1 MNRHSSTRGN
11 HRCGRHQRS
20 QNALGSYVVAGLAAV
35 GATAMVAAPVPP
47 APSDINVQTFRPSNY
62 GRHRKRRREVRP
74 PFNSGDLLLE
84 ARTSLGAPSLRTQSA
99 IKPPT
104 SRPVSRRR
112 HRKPR
117 PAGHPRFAATVAI
130 VGVTAAVGAS
140 FASPPSVEARRVQL
154 SAASSAATPNQLLAA
169 LVETGRGLA
178 ATFYPSTV
186 VTPADLSAA
195 IAAIVDGHTTA
206 VLARMAGGQADPI
219 AVNAGDITLWVIPLV
234 GLGGSTANAGWAVNY
249 TFGGPDGGTIDASSA
264 LQTANQLGPLAF
276 FLNNLGTI
284 SFSNTP
290 DPTAPAGNR
299 PVFNAGNMTTWLAG
313 LAGLA
318 SSTGTVGWTVNNTFG
333 SGDGGIAD
341 ATGILRTANQ
351 LGPMV
356 FNLNVLK
363 SMTFTQAPNGTTL
376 PNGQLDTIRAVDIGQ
391 WVVGIPG
398 IFANTGTVG
407 FVADFSSGVG
417 NPTFGWIGGLQTTTQ
432 IGPFTFTFNFLPAIG
447 FGAPPP
453 TMTPFP
459 SGPSTAAVTTFA
471 SDPPPVN
478 VTSSTGTTSV
488 GEEMTAFGAVETQ
501 PIAEPSEGSASV
513 NTDAG
518 NEADAVGGDTPA
530 TDAVE
535 STEASPSA
543 TTTVPAAA
551 TETSPVAN
559 GPAETT
565 KPADTTTPN
574 ADSNPDGTQHS
585 AAASASPSASSPNG
599 DTGKHEADNGHVGR
613 HRTDDGYI
621 GKHRSDDGSPSSQ
634 TSSGTDD
641 SESAA

>member
-1 MNRHSSTRGN
+1 M
-11 HRCGRHQRS
+11 
-20 QNALGSYVVAGLAAV
+20 
-35 GATAMVAAPVPP
+35 P
-47 APSDINVQTFRPSNY
+47 FRPTNY
-62 GRHRKRRREVRP
+62 GRHRKRRREVRLP
-74 PFNSGDLLLE
+74 LSSCGVPVAAS
-84 ARTSLGAPSLRTQSA
+84 TSLSASSLRIQSKA
-99 IKPPT
+99 EPPT
-104 SRPVSRRR
+104 SRPLSRR
-112 HRKPR
+112 HHQKPR
-117 PAGHPRFAATVAI
+117 PAGHPRLAATVAI
-130 VGVTAAVGAS
+130 VGVTAVVGTS
-140 FASPPSVEARRVQL
+140 IASPTSGEARRVQL

-186 VTPADLSAA
+186 VTPADFSAA
-195 IAAIVDGHTTA
+195 IAAIVDRHTTA
-206 VLARMAGGQADPI
+206 VLARMASGQP
-219 AVNAGDITLWVIPLV
+219 GDITLWVIPLA
-234 GLGGSTANAGWAVNY
+234 GLGGSTANAGLAVNN
-249 TFGGPDGGTIDASSA
+249 TFGGPNGGAIDVSSA

-313 LAGLA
+313 LPGLA
-318 SSTGTVGWTVNNTFG
+318 NSTGTVGWTLNNTFG

-351 LGPMV
+351 LGPFL

-363 SMTFTQAPNGTTL
+363 SLTFTQAPNGTTL

-459 SGPSTAAVTTFA
+459 SGPPTAAITTLA

-478 VTSSTGTTSV
+478 VASSTGTTSD
-488 GEEMTAFGAVETQ
+488 GEEMTAFRAIKTQ
-501 PIAEPSEGSASV
+501 PTAEPSDASPSEDT
-513 NTDAG
+513 NAG
-518 NEADAVGGDTPA
+518 NEAEPAGDGSPVTEA
-530 TDAVE
+530 SE

-543 TTTVPAAA
+543 TAAVPAIA
-551 TETSPVAN
+551 TETTPASN
-559 GPAETT
+559 GPAGTT
-565 KPADTTTPN
+565 DQAGATTVN

-585 AAASASPSASSPNG
+585 AAASASPSANSPNG
-599 DTGKHEADNGHVGR
+599 NIGKHDADNGYVGK
-613 HRTDDGYI
+613 HRTDDGYVGKHRSDDGYV